1 MYFLGGSMHAKL
13 HALLFCAFT
22 ATFSVAALDATAQ
35 NAALCDSA
43 CLKGFVDGYFTA
55 LSSRDPSKLPVATDV
70 KYTENGRVLTLG
82 EGFWHTA
89 GAPLRYR
96 DYVLD
101 PETGG
106 AAAFTA
112 LKEYEGIAQ
121 MFLRLKVVDRRI
133 TEIETIVA
141 RIGDQRWFAPET
153 LEHLSDLFAEPVPA
167 AQRHSREELV
177 AAANAYFTAVHT
189 EGTPEF
195 VQAPFGPGMK
205 RIENGQQTTN
215 VTVKPVLERHT
226 WSPELQ
232 LERASYKGTQ
242 VMDRRFP
249 LVDIEH
255 GIALGLATFRR
266 DGADTSTLLLAEIF
280 KFTDGKLR
288 EIRAVILNLP
298 NGAGTGWTAAH

>member
-1 MYFLGGSMHAKL
+1 MHAG
-13 HALLFCAFT
+13 HALRGFLFSALLST
-22 ATFSVAALDATAQ
+22 ASVVTLNARAQ
-35 NAALCDSA
+35 NIPVCDNA
-43 CLKGFVDGYFTA
+43 CLKSFVDDYVA
-55 LSSRDPSKLPVATDV
+55 SLADRNPSKLPIAADV
-70 KYTENGRVLTLG
+70 KYTENGRVLELG
-82 EGFWHTA
+82 QGLWKTA

-112 LKEYEGIAQ
+112 LEEYDGIAQ
-121 MFLRLKVVDRRI
+121 MFLRLKIVNQRI

-141 RIGDQRWFAPET
+141 RVGDQRWFAPEN
-153 LEHLSDLFAEPVPA
+153 LENLSDLFAQTVPA
-167 AQRHSREELV
+167 GQRHSREELV
-177 AAANAYFTAVHT
+177 AAADAYFTAVHT

-205 RIENGQQTTN
+205 RFENGLQTTH
-215 VTVKPVLERHT
+215 VTTNPILERHT

-249 LVDIEH
+249 LVDTEH

-266 DGADTSTLLLAEIF
+266 EGADTPTLLLAEIF
-280 KFTDGKLR
+280 KFTDSKLR

-298 NGAGTGWTAAH
+298 NGAGTGWTATR

>member
-1 MYFLGGSMHAKL
+1 MQAGSAL
-13 HALLFCAFT
+13 RTLLFCALVST
-22 ATFSVAALDATAQ
+22 GGIAAHDAAAQ
-35 NAALCDSA
+35 ASAACDSA

-55 LSSRDPSKLPVATDV
+55 LASHDPAKLPVAAEV
-70 KYTENGRVLTLG
+70 KYTENGRVLALG

-89 GAPLRYR
+89 GAPIDYR

-112 LKEYEGIAQ
+112 LKEYDGIAQ
-121 MFLRLKVVDRRI
+121 VFLRLKVVDRRI
-133 TEIETIVA
+133 TEIETLVA
-141 RIGDQRWFAPET
+141 RIGDQRWFAPDT
-153 LEHLSDLFAEPVPA
+153 LEHLSDVFAQPVPA
-167 AQRHSREELV
+167 AQRHSRAELV

-189 EGTPEF
+189 EGTLEF

-205 RIENGQQTTN
+205 RFENGQQTTN
-215 VTVKPVLERHT
+215 VTVNPVLERHT

-249 LVDIEH
+249 LVDTEH

-266 DGADTSTLLLAEIF
+266 EGPDTTTLLLAEIF

-298 NGAGTGWTAAH
+298 NGAGTGWTH

>member
-1 MYFLGGSMHAKL
+1 MHARL
-13 HALLFCAFT
+13 HALLFCAL
-22 ATFSVAALDATAQ
+22 ATILSVVALDAGAQ
-35 NAALCDSA
+35 SAAACDRA
-43 CLKGFVDGYFTA
+43 CLQGFIDGYFTA
-55 LSSRDPSKLPVATDV
+55 LSSRDPSKLPVAAEV
-70 KYTENGRVLTLG
+70 KYTENGRVLALG
-82 EGFWHTA
+82 EGFWKTA
-89 GAPLRYR
+89 GAPIHYR

-112 LKEYEGIAQ
+112 LKEYDGIAQ
-121 MFLRLKVVDRRI
+121 MFLRLKVTDRRI

-153 LEHLSDLFAEPVPA
+153 LEHLSDLFAQPVPA
-167 AQRHSREELV
+167 AERHTREELM

-195 VQAPFGPGMK
+195 VQAPFGPGLK
-205 RIENGQQTTN
+205 RFENGQQTTN
-215 VTVKPVLERHT
+215 VTSNPVLERHT

-249 LVDIEH
+249 LVDTEH

-266 DGADTSTLLLAEIF
+266 EGPDTSTLLLAEIF
-280 KFTDGKLR
+280 KYTDGQLR

-298 NGAGTGWTAAH
+298 NGAGTGWTH